1 MKKTNNNTLV
11 FIVNVKVNKHYI
23 KQTEKELYDIDAANQ
38 IQQADQAW
46 WEKKTCVI
54 RFWLL

>member
-1 MKKTNNNTLV
+1 V